1 MTFIYRGIVRAKL
14 KRLVSEINRH
24 NLDYVVA
31 QFSPDAEHIFP
42 GSSHALSGVRRSPDL
57 IAAWYQR
64 LGAIFPT
71 MNFEIR
77 RLLVNGPPWNTNAV
91 VEVKE
96 SSTDR
101 QGNRMFNDV
110 ALFIRIR
117 WGRATQLRVYCD
129 TDLLM
134 NNLKTLAS
142 QGVSEAGQEPIE
154 GPL

>member
-1 MTFIYRGIVRAKL
+1 VTFIYRGIVRAKL

-77 RLLVNGPPWNTNAV
+77 RLLVNGSPWNTNAV